1 MRRTH
6 ALLAV
11 LALFSAAADAGAAEH
26 FLQEKGRFAGEASP
40 LASDAVDK
48 AAVVQ
53 TLGARATATS
63 TATVYGGFTLT
74 SPTTVYILVRG
85 NSLGTLGVTQNY
97 LDIPRLRLYNSAG
110 TDLVFDNAGRP
121 GFNRC
126 TAPTDSAVINYY
138 TARGQAPSSN
148 DACIG
153 ANFTAGTFTFTVTPT
168 NIAGA
173 VNSVPQFGDVLFEV
187 ILGP

>member
-1 MRRTH
+1 MKRRK
-6 ALLAV
+6 LG
-11 LALFSAAADAGAAEH
+11 FIAGACLAISQSVWATDY
-26 FLQEKGRFAGEASP
+26 FQYEKGRLAGEASA
-40 LASDAVDK
+40 LVADAVDK
-48 AAVVQ
+48 AATVQ

-63 TATVYGGFTLT
+63 SATVFGGFTL
-74 SPTTVYILVRG
+74 SFPTTVYILVRG
-85 NSLGTLGVTQNY
+85 NSLGTLGITQAY
-97 LDIPRLRLYNSAG
+97 LDLPRLRLYNSAG

-138 TARGQAPSSN
+138 TARGQPPSSN

-168 NIAGA
+168 NLVGA
-173 VNSVPQFGDVLFEV
+173 VNSVPLFGDVLFEV

>member
-1 MRRTH
+1 MNRTQI
-6 ALLAV
+6 AFVLGACLAISQPGY
-11 LALFSAAADAGAAEH
+11 ATDYFQ
-26 FLQEKGRFAGEASP
+26 FEKGRLAGEASP
-40 LASDAVDK
+40 LVTDAVAK
-48 AAVVQ
+48 AATVQ
-53 TLGARATATS
+53 TLGARATATTS
-63 TATVYGGFTLT
+63 ATVYGGFTL
-74 SPTTVYILVRG
+74 SFPTTVYILVRG
-85 NSLGTLGVTQNY
+85 NSLGTLGVTQAY
-97 LDIPRLRLYNSAG
+97 LDLPRLRLYNAAG
-110 TDLVFDNAGRP
+110 TDLVFDNGGRP

-153 ANFTAGTFTFTVTPT
+153 ANFTAGTYTFTITPT

-173 VNSVPQFGDVLFEV
+173 VNSVPLFGDVLFEV